1 MKKKMQ
7 ETDVHYRSLTGVGNF
22 NWRMIYP
29 MDFIIQENKMVQE
42 KKVSRPL
49 PIFNNIEK
57 HERLVK
63 MCTITDVVDLFFFTQ
78 LKFWHIEKTVSKV
91 DPILH
96 VEVMDKDVFSK
107 DDKLGKLNVN
117 R

>member
-1 MKKKMQ
+1 
-7 ETDVHYRSLTGVGNF
+7 
-22 NWRMIYP
+22 
-29 MDFIIQENKMVQE
+29 
-42 KKVSRPL
+42 
-49 PIFNNIEK
+49 
-57 HERLVK
+57 
-63 MCTITDVVDLFFFTQ
+63 MCAITEVFDLFFFNQ

-117 R
+117 RKFDQNEFRCDDVQHSLK